1 MTPVVQIPIGKET
14 KRMKRKFSWLA
25 SLALAVA
32 LMTGLTVTM
41 LPAEAQAPPSAS
53 TAMKGP
59 SSLGNLL
66 DINTASLDQLK
77 ALPGIGDAY
86 AQKIVAGRPYTR
98 KDQLVQKKIVPQS
111 TYNKIAGMII
121 AKQPKK

>member
-1 MTPVVQIPIGKET
+1 M
-14 KRMKRKFSWLA
+14 RRKFSWFA

-32 LMTGLTVTM
+32 LMTGLTVTV
-41 LPAEAQAPPSAS
+41 LHAEAPQAPPSAS

-59 SSLGNLL
+59 SPSSNLL

-98 KDQLVQKKIVPQS
+98 KDQLVQKKIIPQA